1 MKIKVQ
7 KFGILATAKALG
19 AMYFVGT
26 LAIFIPLGVIM
37 IVAKPEDGMKSAA
50 FLFVPF
56 IYGIVGFLGVAVAC
70 ALYNFLSPY
79 AGAIEFETGSDS

>member
-26 LAIFIPLGVIM
+26 LAIFIPVGLIM
-37 IVAKPEDGMKSAA
+37 MVAKPDEAMKSVFFV
-50 FLFVPF
+50 FLPL
-56 IYGIVGFLGVAVAC
+56 IYGIVGFVGVAVAC

-79 AGAIEFETGSDS
+79 TGGIEFETGSDS